1 MKICLKNPRQEVAPH
16 FLQVTLEDEHP
27 ILDAKYR
34 LEQVYP
40 HILHLEYSRLQKL
53 SNDSIQPG
61 NHQKLG
67 VKELFTSFFEQV
79 SERSLTEAE
88 TTILNAAIDEAA
100 QTERRS

>member
-1 MKICLKNPRQEVAPH
+1 MPRQELAPH

-27 ILDAKYR
+27 VLDAKYR

-40 HILHLEYSRLQKL
+40 HILHLEYARLQKIGTD
-53 SNDSIQPG
+53 NIEPG
-61 NHQKLG
+61 KHQKLG

-100 QTERRS
+100 QTERRA